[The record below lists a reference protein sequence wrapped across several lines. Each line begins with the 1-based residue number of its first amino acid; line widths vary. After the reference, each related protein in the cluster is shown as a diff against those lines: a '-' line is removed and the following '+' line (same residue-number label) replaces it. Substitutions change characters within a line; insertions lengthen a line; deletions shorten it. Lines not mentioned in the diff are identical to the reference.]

1 MAYSIRHDRCLN
13 RYEVMR
19 NDEVMHFFYTYE
31 EAIDL
36 LELLRTLHPTV

>member
-1 MAYSIRHDRCLN
+1 MSRWIIEKNGRPVY
-13 RYEVMR
+13 
-19 NDEVMHFFYTYE
+19 FKPTYE